1 MKEWEKGR
9 GWWLQTIKT
18 HSQRSMK
25 SSHFISWNHVNNNKQ
40 IQNKKQLFSL
50 DILLSYLKINKN
62 IICKYFVNFKII
74 YKGKMFLF
82 SSLLLV
88 SL

>member
-25 SSHFISWNHVNNNKQ
+25 SSHFISWKHVNNKQ
-40 IQNKKQLFSL
+40 IQNKRQLFFL
-50 DILLSYLKINKN
+50 DILF
-62 IICKYFVNFKII
+62 IILPEN
-74 YKGKMFLF
+74 
-82 SSLLLV
+82 
-88 SL
+88 